1 MIELYS
7 FPTPNG
13 HKVSIAL
20 EELGLDYEIVPIN
33 IARGDQFSE
42 ELLRIS
48 PNNRIPAIVDQKGPG
63 GKSYAL
69 FESGAILMYLAEK
82 SGKFWPK
89 RTRAR
94 YDVMEWLMFQMA
106 NVGPM
111 MGQAYHFRK
120 YAPKKIPYAA
130 NRYTKEVNRLYGV
143 MDKRLKSTRYL
154 GGDAYSIA
162 DMATWP
168 WARIPKGAGVK
179 IDDHPRV
186 KRWLAEIGARPGV
199 KRGMLVLDEYR
210 RLEEGGAMSK
220 ETREILYG
228 KAQFKKR

>member
-7 FPTPNG
+7 WLTPNG
-13 HKVSIAL
+13 EKVHIML
-20 EELGLDYEIVPIN
+20 EECGLEYRAHPIN
-33 IARGDQFSE
+33 INVGDQFKRSF
-42 ELLRIS
+42 RKIS
-48 PNNRIPAIVDQKGPG
+48 ANGRIPAIVDTKGSG
-63 GKSYAL
+63 GKPYAL

-94 YDVMEWLMFQMA
+94 YDAVEWLMFQMA

-120 YAPKKIPYAA
+120 YAPQKIPYAA

-143 MDKRLKSTRYL
+143 MDKRLKSSRYL
-154 GGDAYSIA
+154 GGDAYTIA

-168 WARIPKGAGVK
+168 WVRIPKGAGVA
-179 IDDHPRV
+179 IDEYPRV
-186 KRWLAEIGARPGV
+186 ARWLGEIDARPAV
-199 KRGMLVLDEYR
+199 KRGMSVLDAYR
-210 RLEEGGAMSK
+210 HLEEGEEMSK